1 MPALHWAQIAAPC
14 APSAVENVP
23 ATHGLHHVPP
33 VVEEYVPAMQ
43 VAQAACAPGAVEYVP
58 ALHMT
63 QVDAVCARKAVENVP
78 ALQEAQIV
86 ACAAAYVP
94 AVQTAHGE
102 LGNDVQTA
110 LQTGVADIPL

>member
-1 MPALHWAQIAAPC
+1 MTQVDAACTPR
-14 APSAVENVP
+14 AVENVP
-23 ATHGLHHVPP
+23 AIQLLHQVPP
-33 VVEEYVPAMQ
+33 AVEEYVPASHKLHN
-43 VAQAACAPGAVEYVP
+43 ALPEAAEYVP
-58 ALHMT
+58 VPHVT

-78 ALQEAQIV
+78 ALHEAQIV